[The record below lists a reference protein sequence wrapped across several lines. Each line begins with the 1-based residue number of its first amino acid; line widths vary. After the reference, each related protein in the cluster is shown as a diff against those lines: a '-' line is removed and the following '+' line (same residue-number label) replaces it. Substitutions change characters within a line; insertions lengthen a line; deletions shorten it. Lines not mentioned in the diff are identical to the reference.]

1 MVSALRPPPGLHCP
15 HELNCP
21 SIEGWNAV
29 SLKRNYLSQERDLAK
44 ARQSL
49 SEQGDALRRALER
62 CEQLER
68 EKADLQ
74 AKIRILHQR
83 QFKANRKKP
92 EETENEKQQAAAV
105 RKRGAPK
112 GHPVWSRKRPATFN
126 RSVQVGA
133 PSSCPYCHSSNL
145 REVEGLREH
154 WQEDIVLIPRVVAT
168 RFLHRRARCGK
179 CGKTVIRWHK
189 DQAGAGPVGPVA
201 KSLAAYL
208 RDGIG
213 LSVRK
218 TQTLFRD
225 LFGFPFVPASVFGF
239 ERAGAK
245 LGRPLYEDLLEK
257 IRNSALVHA
266 DETHWRQDG
275 VNHYLWFGGNR
286 DLAYYRMDRHRTS
299 EAAQAL
305 LGKDFQGGLVT
316 DGYAAYNSV
325 GAKMWQSCLSHLIRH
340 AKESGEEIQQLPEE
354 QRDAPSALFCEKAKQ
369 LFQKACQVCAE
380 FESGKRDW
388 HREAGGVL
396 KEFERT
402 LDLLCATPLAHKKS
416 ESFRNRLLGPERP
429 KWFAF
434 LRHPGLPATNNLA
447 ERAMRPMVL
456 RRKTSF
462 GTRSP
467 AGSTNL
473 CVLTSLIQTAKLQD
487 RDPLRFLQTLFT
499 QDATA
504 AQAALYHDS
513 S

>member
-1 MVSALRPPPGLHCP
+1 MLSAAPAPPGLHCP
-15 HELNCP
+15 HELRCP

-29 SLKRNYLSQERDLAK
+29 SLKRNYLNQERDLAR
-44 ARQSL
+44 ARQCIG
-49 SEQGDALRRALER
+49 EQGDALRRAEER
-62 CEQLER
+62 CEELER

-92 EETENEKQQAAAV
+92 EETENKKRQAVAV
-105 RKRGAPK
+105 QKRGAPK
-112 GHPVWSRKRPATFN
+112 GHPVWFRKRPKTFD
-126 RSVQVGA
+126 RSVEVPA
-133 PSSCPYCHSSNL
+133 PSSCPYCHSSDL

-154 WQEDIVLIPRVVAT
+154 WQEDIVLLPRMVAT
-168 RFLHRRARCGK
+168 RFLHRQARCGK
-179 CGKTVIRWHK
+179 CGKTVIRWHE

-208 RDGIG
+208 RNGIG
-213 LSVRK
+213 LSMRK

-225 LFGFPFVPASVFGF
+225 LFGFTFVPASVFGF
-239 ERAGAK
+239 EKAGAK
-245 LGRPLYEDLLEK
+245 RGKPLYEDLLEK
-257 IRNSALVHA
+257 IRNSALAHA

-286 DLAYYRMDRHRTS
+286 DLACYRMDRHRTS

-340 AKESGEEIQQLPEE
+340 AKECAEEIQQLPEK
-354 QRDAPSALFCEKAKQ
+354 QRDAPSARFCEQAKR
-369 LFQKACQVCAE
+369 LFQKACRVCAE

-388 HREAGGVL
+388 HREAGGML

-402 LDLLCATPLAHKKS
+402 LDLLCAQPLAHKKS
-416 ESFRNRLLGPERP
+416 ESFRNRLLGKERL

-447 ERAMRPMVL
+447 ERAIRPMVL

-473 CVLTSLIQTAKLQD
+473 CVLTSLIQTAKLQN
-487 RDPLRFLQTLFT
+487 RDPLRVLQTLFT

-504 AQAALYHDS
+504 AQAALYHDCS
-513 S
+513 